1 MIQVLAGTIALH
13 KYITDYSINVASAE
27 SANSFTRYDGKI
39 ISPSYGHKTTIS
51 CTLKKV
57 PHDTAENIAEV
68 VKSDSFSLTY
78 TTPIETTSTFKCTKY
93 NAVPKCSDPR
103 EKNPLVTD
111 NITWNITMTL
121 ESTDYGGSGGG
132 L

>member
-1 MIQVLAGTIALH
+1 MIQVLAGSIALH
-13 KYITDYSINVASAE
+13 KYITDYSIDVTPAE
-27 SANSFTRYDGKI
+27 SANSFTRYDGKVI
-39 ISPSYGHKTTIS
+39 KSSYGYKTVIS

-57 PHDTAENIAEV
+57 PHDIAESIAEI

-121 ESTDYGGSGGG
+121 ESADYGGSGGG

>member
-13 KYITDYSINVASAE
+13 KYITDYSIDVTPAE
-27 SANSFTRYDGKI
+27 SANSFTRYDGKVI
-39 ISPSYGHKTTIS
+39 KSSYGYKTVIS

-57 PHDTAENIAEV
+57 PHDIAESIAEI

-121 ESTDYGGSGGG
+121 ESADYGGSGGG